1 MDVALGPAGGPVP
14 RPTRPSGESAF
25 LLDLSRQL
33 AGSLNVRRTVLRALR
48 LAVPVLGDWAV
59 LALFDGCG
67 VTLSACDTD
76 GAPLAPVHVPRL
88 AEDSALGRI
97 RRAGRPEL
105 LHSTPGAGSAAGL
118 AGLIPDADLLAIA
131 AGFGP
136 AEVLGVGLTARGSA
150 VGALIAVRGAG
161 QGYTQ
166 ADVALA
172 EEFARH
178 AAVTLDAAR
187 LYEERRHVVATLQ
200 ASLRPPELPAVPG
213 LRVAACYRTAQERLD
228 IGGDFYDV
236 HGVPGDVSVVVGD
249 VCGKGVEAAVLTGK
263 ARQTIKTAARF
274 DRSPAAILAALND
287 VLYADRPDRFVTVA
301 CARLRPAPDGA
312 GTLAT
317 IAVAG
322 HPAPLVLRGDG
333 SVEEPVLFGTL
344 AGVLPE
350 LRYEEAA
357 VLLQP
362 GDAMLLYTDG
372 VYEARGRDGLFGQE
386 RLRALL
392 PPYAG
397 ASPETLC
404 EVVERRVLEHLDG
417 RGHDDIALLAV
428 RCGE

>member
-1 MDVALGPAGGPVP
+1 MDTALDHAGEPPSRPAGH
-14 RPTRPSGESAF
+14 RGEAAF
-25 LLDLSRQL
+25 LLDASRQL
-33 AGSLNVRRTVLRALR
+33 AGSLHVRRIVLNALR
-48 LAVPVLGDWAV
+48 LAVPVLGDRAV
-59 LALFDGCG
+59 LALFDGRG

-76 GAPLAPVHVPRL
+76 GAPLPPVLVPRL

-105 LHSTPGAGSAAGL
+105 LHVVPGAGSADGFAGL
-118 AGLIPDADLLAIA
+118 LPDAGLRASM
-131 AGFGP
+131 AGPGP
-136 AEVLGVGLTARGSA
+136 AEVLGVGLTARGSTA
-150 VGALIAVRGAG
+150 GALIAVRGEG
-161 QGYTQ
+161 QGFTR
-166 ADVALA
+166 ADLALA

-187 LYEERRHVVATLQ
+187 LYEERRHVATTLQ
-200 ASLRPPELPAVPG
+200 ASLRPPELPSVPG
-213 LRVAACYRTAQERLD
+213 VRVAARYRTGQERLD

-236 HGVPGDVSVVVGD
+236 HGGPGDISVVVGD

-287 VLYADRPDRFVTVA
+287 VLYADRSDRFVTVA

-322 HPAPLVLRGDG
+322 HPPPLVLRRDG
-333 SVEEPVLFGTL
+333 TVEEPELAGTL
-344 AGVLPE
+344 AGVLPD

-357 VLLQP
+357 VLLEP

-372 VYEARGRDGLFGQE
+372 VYEAHGRDGLFGQD

-392 PPYAG
+392 PGYAG

-404 EVVERRVLEHLDG
+404 EIVEQRVMEHLDG